1 MDSQR
6 RNGLTPPHTGEGHD
20 TWRPSMAYLY
30 AVLGIV
36 IIGITYAVLSVPSP
50 KTLDEGTINPAADS
64 GASKHFGLSLIDAD
78 VARTTAATH
87 MQQHDS
93 STQEA
98 QQRAREVDNDP
109 TPDLSS
115 YVPRGANP
123 TMNEV
128 IKRLHEAG
136 VYTGLAAFNPPG
148 TRPNLVGLAVPED
161 FPLPTGYVRH
171 HQSTDDG
178 QTVEP
183 ILMFAPDFQ
192 LLDAAK
198 QPVAMPEDRIVPPEL
213 APPGLPIRRVV
224 IPAPLESERS
234 KL

>member
-1 MDSQR
+1 M
-6 RNGLTPPHTGEGHD
+6 G
-20 TWRPSMAYLY
+20 YLY
-30 AVLGIV
+30 ILLGIV
-36 IIGITYAVLSVPSP
+36 VIGIAYVLLSSPSI
-50 KTLDEGTINPAADS
+50 KTPVEGAAESQTDS
-64 GASKHFGLSLIDAD
+64 SAAKHFGLSLIDPDAVRS
-78 VARTTAATH
+78 VAANSTSQKETAA
-87 MQQHDS
+87 
-93 STQEA
+93 QEA

-115 YVPRGANP
+115 YVPRGAKP

-148 TRPNLVGLAVPED
+148 TRPNLVGLAVPEN
-161 FPLPTGYVRH
+161 FPLPKGYVRH

-192 LLDAAK
+192 MLDAAK
-198 QPVAMPEDRIVPPEL
+198 QPVAMPADRIVPPEL
-213 APPGLPIRRVV
+213 APPGLPIRRIV
-224 IPAPLESERS
+224 IPAPLDPEGS

>member
-1 MDSQR
+1 MK
-6 RNGLTPPHTGEGHD
+6 LPHSDGSAHPQPGAGD
-20 TWRPSMAYLY
+20 PTWRPSMGYLY
-30 AVLGIV
+30 VLLGIV
-36 IIGITYAVLSVPSP
+36 VIGIAYALLSAPSP
-50 KTLDEGTINPAADS
+50 TPVAQGPATRQSDNSA
-64 GASKHFGLSLIDAD
+64 AKHFGLSLIDPED
-78 VARTTAATH
+78 ARSFAANSASQKETEA
-87 MQQHDS
+87 QA
-93 STQEA
+93 A

-115 YVPRGANP
+115 YIPRGAKP

-148 TRPNLVGLAVPED
+148 TRPNLVGLAVAED
-161 FPLPTGYVRH
+161 FPLPKGYVRH

-178 QTVEP
+178 QKVEA

-192 LLDAAK
+192 MLDAAGK
-198 QPVAMPEDRIVPPEL
+198 PVAMPDDRIVPPEL
-213 APPGLPIRRVV
+213 APPGLPIRHIV
-224 IPAPLESERS
+224 IPAPLDPEGS

>member
-1 MDSQR
+1 MGSPR
-6 RNGLTPPHTGEGHD
+6 RDDLTSPHKGAGDD
-20 TWRPSMAYLY
+20 TWRPSMGYLY
-30 AVLGIV
+30 AVLVIV
-36 IIGITYAVLSVPSP
+36 VISIAYAFFSTPSP
-50 KTLDEGTINPAADS
+50 KTLAEGVV
-64 GASKHFGLSLIDAD
+64 ASPTERGDTQHFGLSLIDPDAVRSAMAD
-78 VARTTAATH
+78 PKQT
-87 MQQHDS
+87 QDS
-93 STQEA
+93 RIQEA

-115 YVPRGANP
+115 YVPRGAKP

-178 QTVEP
+178 QTVEAV
-183 ILMFAPDFQ
+183 LMFAPDFQ

-198 QPVAMPEDRIVPPEL
+198 QPIAMPEDRIVPPEL

-224 IPAPLESERS
+224 IPAPREPESS

>member
-78 VARTTAATH
+78 VARTTAATP

-198 QPVAMPEDRIVPPEL
+198 QPVAMPVDRIVPPEL

-224 IPAPLESERS
+224 IPAPLEPERS

>member
-1 MDSQR
+1 MASPR
-6 RNGLTPPHTGEGHD
+6 RDDVNSPHKGAGD
-20 TWRPSMAYLY
+20 DAWRPSIGYLY
-30 AVLGIV
+30 AVLVIV
-36 IIGITYAVLSVPSP
+36 VISIAYAFFSAPSS
-50 KTLDEGTINPAADS
+50 KALAEGAAVTPADHTDT
-64 GASKHFGLSLIDAD
+64 KHFGMSLIDPDAARSAIAD
-78 VARTTAATH
+78 PKQAQA
-87 MQQHDS
+87 S
-93 STQEA
+93 SLQEA

-115 YVPRGANP
+115 YVPRGAKP

-178 QTVEP
+178 QTVEA

-224 IPAPLESERS
+224 IPAPRDPEST

>member
-1 MDSQR
+1 M
-6 RNGLTPPHTGEGHD
+6 G
-20 TWRPSMAYLY
+20 YLF
-30 AVLGIV
+30 VLLGIV
-36 IIGITYAVLSVPSP
+36 VIGIAYAVLSAPSP
-50 KTLDEGTINPAADS
+50 TPVAEGAVASQADS
-64 GASKHFGLSLIDAD
+64 SAAKHFGLSLIDPEAARSV
-78 VARTTAATH
+78 VANSALPKETEAQA
-87 MQQHDS
+87 
-93 STQEA
+93 A

-148 TRPNLVGLAVPED
+148 TRPNLVGLAVPEN
-161 FPLPTGYVRH
+161 FVLPKGYVSH

-178 QTVEP
+178 QKVEA

-192 LLDAAK
+192 MLDAAGK
-198 QPVAMPEDRIVPPEL
+198 PVAMPQDRIVPPEL
-213 APPGLPIRRVV
+213 APPGLPIRRIV
-224 IPAPLESERS
+224 IPAPLDPERS
-234 KL
+234 QL

>member
-1 MDSQR
+1 MDSPR
-6 RNGLTPPHTGEGHD
+6 RDGLTSPHASAGDH
-20 TWRPSMAYLY
+20 TWRPSMGYLY

-36 IIGITYAVLSVPSP
+36 VIGIAYAVLSAPSP
-50 KTLDEGTINPAADS
+50 KTLDEGAVASPTENGAA
-64 GASKHFGLSLIDAD
+64 KRFGLSLIDPD
-78 VARTTAATH
+78 VARSVAATN
-87 MQQHDS
+87 
-93 STQEA
+93 TQRQNTSAQDA

-161 FPLPTGYVRH
+161 FPLPKGYVRH

-178 QTVEP
+178 QKVEP

-198 QPVAMPEDRIVPPEL
+198 QPVAMPQDRIVPPEL
-213 APPGLPIRRVV
+213 APPGLPIRRIV
-224 IPAPLESERS
+224 IPASLDSERP

>member
-1 MDSQR
+1 MDSPR
-6 RNGLTPPHTGEGHD
+6 RDGLTSPLKGAGD
-20 TWRPSMAYLY
+20 NTWHPSMGYLY

-36 IIGITYAVLSVPSP
+36 VIGIAYAVFSAPSP
-50 KTLDEGTINPAADS
+50 KTPAEGAAVS
-64 GASKHFGLSLIDAD
+64 STESSAAKHFGLSLIDPDA
-78 VARTTAATH
+78 VPSATANKAQPETSA
-87 MQQHDS
+87 QR
-93 STQEA
+93 A

-136 VYTGLAAFNPPG
+136 IYTGLGAFNPPG

-161 FPLPTGYVRH
+161 FQLPKGYVRH

-178 QTVEP
+178 QKVEA

-192 LLDAAK
+192 LLDAANK
-198 QPVAMPEDRIVPPEL
+198 PVAMPEDGIVPPEL
-213 APPGLPIRRVV
+213 APPGFPIRRIA
-224 IPAPLESERS
+224 IPAPLESERPS
-234 KL
+234 L